1 MPRYALICPSLHRAY
16 NIYHSER
23 AESQLQDGK
32 QTEIVLTMVSDYTG
46 EVLCV
51 MLIRFSAYIRV
62 YWKSVKCALRVTE
75 SFDFGR
81 KTEYIVEKRSKLQ
94 YNKGGPETTVSG

>member
-1 MPRYALICPSLHRAY
+1 MDGDWSSCQPLCPFTTLLMYDPAYAVRDIFS
-16 NIYHSER
+16 
-23 AESQLQDGK
+23 
-32 QTEIVLTMVSDYTG
+32 
-46 EVLCV
+46 V
-51 MLIRFSAYIRV
+51 MLIYIRV

-75 SFDFGR
+75 SCNFGR